1 MSQLSDS
8 SIKLSKPFSSDT
20 DEEMQVLMHDA
31 SVYREKLEGQWVDL
45 KSDAKEYGKQ
55 ALIIGGVV
63 TTTFLVLN
71 ALLPDTGKKNKINK
85 IAEPEPEVKK
95 VKIKHQTQNTVVSA
109 VQSLAWTLAM
119 GWARNKLKNYIAD
132 DRKSNESSES

>member
-1 MSQLSDS
+1 MSQLPDS
-8 SIKLSKPFSSDT
+8 SIKLSRPFSSDT
-20 DEEMQVLMHDA
+20 DEELQVLMHDA
-31 SVYREKLEGQWVDL
+31 SVYREKLEGQWDDL
-45 KSDAKEYGKQ
+45 KTDAKEYGKQ

-71 ALLPDTGKKNKINK
+71 ALLPDTGKKKK
-85 IAEPEPEVKK
+85 VVKLAEPEPEVKK
-95 VKIKHQTQNTVVSA
+95 IKYKSQNTVVSA

>member
-1 MSQLSDS
+1 MSQLPDS
-8 SIKLSKPFSSDT
+8 SIKLSRPFSSDT
-20 DEEMQVLMHDA
+20 DEELQVLMHDA
-31 SVYREKLEGQWVDL
+31 SVYREKLEGQWDDL
-45 KSDAKEYGKQ
+45 KTDAKEYGKQ

-71 ALLPDTGKKNKINK
+71 ALLPDTGKKKK
-85 IAEPEPEVKK
+85 VVKLAEPEPEVKK
-95 VKIKHQTQNTVVSA
+95 IKYKSQNTVVSA

-132 DRKSNESSES
+132 DRKSNESSE

>member
-1 MSQLSDS
+1 MSQLPDS
-8 SIKLSKPFSSDT
+8 SIKLSRPFSSDT

-31 SVYREKLEGQWVDL
+31 SVYREKLEGQWDDL
-45 KSDAKEYGKQ
+45 KTDAKEYGKQ

-71 ALLPDTGKKNKINK
+71 AFLPDTGKKKKIVK
-85 IAEPEPEVKK
+85 IAEPEPEVE
-95 VKIKHQTQNTVVSA
+95 KIKYKSQNTVVSA